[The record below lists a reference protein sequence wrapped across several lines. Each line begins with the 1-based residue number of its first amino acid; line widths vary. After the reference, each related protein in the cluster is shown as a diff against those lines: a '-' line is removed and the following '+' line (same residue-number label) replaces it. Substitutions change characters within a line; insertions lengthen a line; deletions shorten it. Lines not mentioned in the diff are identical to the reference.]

1 MESELLPATRVNHTP
16 ATVAPVTPMEM
27 LAMAV
32 QQGADLE
39 KLEKLMGLQER
50 WEANEAR
57 KAFVAALSAFKA
69 EAVKV
74 TKNKLVDFTS
84 AKGRTSYKHA
94 TLDHICEVLGEVLS
108 RHGLSFRWEIK
119 QEQRV
124 SVTCHLQH
132 VLGHTESVTMTGP
145 ADDTGNKNAIQQ
157 VGSTVTYL
165 QRYTL
170 LAITGTATGEDD
182 NDGRPPVPDR
192 DQHLKAIKEAQTMES
207 LKNAYATAFNSTKD
221 QHALKDYIA
230 AKDARKA
237 ELQKGEAK

>member
-57 KAFVAALSAFKA
+57 KAFVAALTEFKRNPPTI
-69 EAVKV
+69 VKD
-74 TKNKLVDFTS
+74 KLVAFGNT
-84 AKGRTSYKHA
+84 KYKHA
-94 TLDHICEVLGEVLS
+94 ELDQVSSVIGKALSEVGIS
-108 RHGLSFRWEIK
+108 HRWDIEQ
-119 QEQRV
+119 QEGRIR
-124 SVTCHLQH
+124 VTCILTHS
-132 VLGHTESVTMTGP
+132 LGHSECVSLEAPPDNSGQ
-145 ADDTGNKNAIQQ
+145 KNSIQAIA
-157 VGSTVTYL
+157 SAVTYL

-170 LAITGTATGEDD
+170 LAAAGVATGDD
-182 NDGRPPVPDR
+182 QDGRPPVPDR